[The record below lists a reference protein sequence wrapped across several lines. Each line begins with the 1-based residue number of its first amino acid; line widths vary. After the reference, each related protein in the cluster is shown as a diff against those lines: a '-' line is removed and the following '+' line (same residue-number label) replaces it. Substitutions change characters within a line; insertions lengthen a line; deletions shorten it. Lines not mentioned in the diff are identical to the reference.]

1 MGRMRGSV
9 LLTALL
15 ALASGPGAWAVW
27 LGRLDP
33 QQVGALFFFSFFLPL
48 LESLPWHMEF
58 PWLGV

>member
-1 MGRMRGSV
+1 M